1 MFNKYGN
8 VANENLRVIV
18 SDFFKDDELTNVKN
32 KLYEVAIK
40 VLDEKDLGRCITLKA
55 GDNKRK
61 LETDDILEI
70 IAKLDKATVKL
81 PTLVAANLSRIP
93 SVIPGMADV
102 ATLTATVSIIKEEV
116 EKLRKEMSS
125 WKASNNN
132 TKEIYPELHG
142 EKSRIALP
150 DRKTIN
156 SYNSTGAICRQER
169 NAITYAD
176 SLKEN
181 HEGSWFQ
188 ARKSE
193 KVVKDDTYKNHKIQ

>member
-1 MFNKYGN
+1 M
-8 VANENLRVIV
+8 
-18 SDFFKDDELTNVKN
+18 
-32 KLYEVAIK
+32 
-40 VLDEKDLGRCITLKA
+40 
-55 GDNKRK
+55 
-61 LETDDILEI
+61 ETDDILEI
-70 IAKLDKATVKL
+70 IAKLDKAKVKL
-81 PTLVAANLSRIP
+81 PTFVAANLSRIP
-93 SVIPGMADV
+93 SVLPEMADE

-142 EKSRIALP
+142 EKSRVALP

-156 SYNSTGAICRQER
+156 SDSSTGAICRQER

-188 ARKSE
+188 VVKSG
-193 KVVKDDTYKNHKIQ
+193 KVVKDDTYKNHKIQPAIFGAKVNTGDENDSFAVKSCRTWHFKLGQLKKTVSKEQVDS